1 MVKTL
6 LQLLFAYSEFGYPVV
21 ICYVQLYVLY
31 LKKNCPSFFQLN
43 FKLRNYVEEGKKE
56 EEVEEEKKT
65 GN

>member
-43 FKLRNYVEEGKKE
+43 FNCGVMQLNRNG
-56 EEVEEEKKT
+56 T
-65 GN
+65 GVKD